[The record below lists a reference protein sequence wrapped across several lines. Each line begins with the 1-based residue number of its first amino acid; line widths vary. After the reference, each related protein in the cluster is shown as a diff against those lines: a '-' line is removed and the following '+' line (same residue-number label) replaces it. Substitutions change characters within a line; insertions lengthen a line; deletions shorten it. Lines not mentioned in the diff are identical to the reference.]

1 MDFIK
6 SICSFI
12 SMILGLY
19 STLIFIRIIVSWIV
33 LVRNRGGWST
43 NFSFDGDQN
52 GEQAGSILDSVDSI
66 LGKICDPYL
75 GCFKSVKSLRRS
87 TVDLT
92 PFLAL
97 VILNLVKN
105 ILSLFAQSS
114 YLTLGVVFAI
124 FIEGL
129 WQSFFSFLL
138 ILLLVILIV
147 RFFVGRSQSP
157 NANNV
162 INVIDPILDG
172 PVGRVYKLF
181 YRKGRVDDQKLV
193 LSSIIFYAIVYFA
206 LRFGVSA
213 LVKFLYN
220 L

>member
-1 MDFIK
+1 MV
-6 SICSFI
+6 
-12 SMILGLY
+12 LGLY
-19 STLIFIRIIVSWIV
+19 STLIFIRIIISWIV

-43 NFSFDGDQN
+43 NFSFEGSQDGD
-52 GEQAGSILDSVDSI
+52 QAGSILDSADSI

-75 GCFKSVKSLRRS
+75 NCFRSVKSLRRS

-105 ILSLFAQSS
+105 ILRLFAQSANM
-114 YLTLGVVFAI
+114 TVWIVIAI
-124 FIEGL
+124 FIQGL

-138 ILLLVILIV
+138 ILLLIILII
-147 RFFVGRSQSP
+147 RFFVGRNQSP

-162 INVIDPILDG
+162 INMIDPILDG
-172 PVGRVYKLF
+172 PVGRVYKIF
-181 YRKGRVDDQKLV
+181 YRKSRVDDQKLV
-193 LSSIIFYAIVYFA
+193 ITSIIFYAILYFA
-206 LRFGVSA
+206 LKWGVSA
-213 LVKFLYN
+213 LVNFLVN